1 CSEPSAGPC
10 RWARLRT
17 GHGGRRCSRRSALW
31 AVELRRE
38 ESRRGLEDR
47 VRPTQLL
54 HLLLEGLDP
63 RGVLTRRAGLQALVD
78 VSSLDPLAHRLD
90 AVPELVRD
98 PLDRPVLGAQLTT
111 QLAHQ
116 PDRLGLLLLRVP
128 TRRRLPRHLFSRP
141 HSILIS
147 RVWSLQRT
155 PCGSLRRRR
164 LPGRA
169 APGRCAP
176 AAR

>member
-1 CSEPSAGPC
+1 SYDDSVISRAQWLSEQFLSFFFFSSRRRHTRFSRDWSSDVCSSD
-10 RWARLRT
+10 L
-17 GHGGRRCSRRSALW
+17 RRCSRRSALW

-98 PLDRPVLGAQLTT
+98 PLDRPGAS
-111 QLAHQ
+111 
-116 PDRLGLLLLRVP
+116 REVVGFGGSRRVHHVVGP
-128 TRRRLPRHLFSRP
+128 S
-141 HSILIS
+141 
-147 RVWSLQRT
+147 
-155 PCGSLRRRR
+155 
-164 LPGRA
+164 A
-169 APGRCAP
+169 
-176 AAR
+176 